1 MTLFDL
7 IEYYQLFKMVKRIPL
22 IKNLIFSCKHFAIEE
37 IDAISIREILILMEM
52 YQGDQVFKS
61 FIGFKLKEKILKNKS
76 LSVSELMSSISM
88 CLDLEGLRVEI
99 I

>member
-1 MTLFDL
+1 
-7 IEYYQLFKMVKRIPL
+7 
-22 IKNLIFSCKHFAIEE
+22 
-37 IDAISIREILILMEM
+37 MEM